1 MNRTRILIAVGA
13 ALVLGAVNF
22 SIYGKERIKRD
33 GEVIY
38 LDLQPRDPRSLMQGD
53 YMTLR
58 FRLAQEIGAVVLRPD
73 ANLDGAKLATR
84 AAPREGDVAT
94 VPIVL
99 DEQRVASLAA
109 GTVSTP
115 LNIRYRI
122 RNNDIWLGTNGFF
135 FQEGSAERY
144 SGARYGE
151 FRLDRK
157 TGEAVLVGLRGPKLE
172 SL

>member
-1 MNRTRILIAVGA
+1 MNRIRILIAVGA
-13 ALVLGAVNF
+13 VLVLGAVNF

-33 GEVIY
+33 GEVMF

-58 FRLAQEIGAVVLRPD
+58 FRLAQEIDAMVLRPQSTPEGLQP
-73 ANLDGAKLATR
+73 ANRT
-84 AAPREGDVAT
+84 APREGDVAT

-99 DEQRVASLAA
+99 DEKRIASLAA
-109 GTVSTP
+109 GAIGTP

-122 RNNDIWLGTNGFF
+122 RNNEIWLGTNGFF

-157 TGEAVLVGLRGPKLE
+157 TGEAVLVGLRGPQLE
-172 SL
+172 PL

>member
-1 MNRTRILIAVGA
+1 MNRIRILIAVGA
-13 ALVLGAVNF
+13 VLVLGAVNF

-33 GEVIY
+33 GEMIF

-58 FRLAQEIGAVVLRPD
+58 FRLAQEIDALVLRPEARL
-73 ANLDGAKLATR
+73 ANSP
-84 AAPREGDVAT
+84 APREGGFAT
-94 VPIVL
+94 APIVL
-99 DEQRVASLAA
+99 DEKRIASLAA
-109 GTVSTP
+109 GTASTP

-157 TGEAVLVGLRGPKLE
+157 TGEAVLVGLRGPQLE
-172 SL
+172 PL